1 MGHIVPKIWTKPGK
15 NPEDK
20 STKVCVCCGAADC
33 SSQISLEVIES
44 DAGLLLTAR
53 VLSPVRHISSC
64 SCARFKHNKRE
75 NMAKLNK
82 MVQLQIRVDRSCI
95 KPIVN
100 INLNLCMQ
108 WFRHIFVGSV
118 DGWMVV
124 CGGML

>member
-1 MGHIVPKIWTKPGK
+1 
-15 NPEDK
+15 
-20 STKVCVCCGAADC
+20 
-33 SSQISLEVIES
+33 
-44 DAGLLLTAR
+44 
-53 VLSPVRHISSC
+53 
-64 SCARFKHNKRE
+64 
-75 NMAKLNK
+75 MAKLNK

-108 WFRHIFVGSV
+108 GFGHIFVGSSV

>member
-1 MGHIVPKIWTKPGK
+1 MGHSVPKIWTKPGK

-20 STKVCVCCGAADC
+20 SVCLLRCNDC

-44 DAGLLLTAR
+44 DARLLLTAR

-75 NMAKLNK
+75 NMAKFNK